1 MRGILIFT
9 FTVFVGNLA
18 IAQNAP
24 QAIDPTNNP
33 AANSAASNSN
43 ERAPT
48 QRQPQGH
55 TGPTE
60 TTSGGPPASS
70 PQGDAPPG
78 MQPHPTDHK
87 QDVNPKK

>member
-9 FTVFVGNLA
+9 FIVFLGGLA
-18 IAQNAP
+18 VAQNAP
-24 QAIDPTNNP
+24 QTIDPTNNP

-43 ERAPT
+43 ERAPA
-48 QRQPQGH
+48 QRQPQGP

-60 TTSGGPPASS
+60 TTSGGSPTSS

-78 MQPHPTDHK
+78 MQPHGNT
-87 QDVNPKK
+87 